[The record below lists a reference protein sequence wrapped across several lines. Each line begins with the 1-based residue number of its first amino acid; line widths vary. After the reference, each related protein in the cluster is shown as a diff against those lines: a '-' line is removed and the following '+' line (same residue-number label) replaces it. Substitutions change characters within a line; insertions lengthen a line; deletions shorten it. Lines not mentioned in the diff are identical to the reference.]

1 MNDLSTPMVSDIQWS
16 VSKWYYQ
23 YNGWTKKYLCHKAA
37 SFWCQLFLKKKNT
50 GFREEYEN
58 VAFLYVSDDMA
69 WGKKNIKN
77 KKKDLV
83 RILPF
88 HLISF
93 FDSRVSCGKQDS

>member
-1 MNDLSTPMVSDIQWS
+1 MAGPKSTFT
-16 VSKWYYQ
+16 
-23 YNGWTKKYLCHKAA
+23 TKQLHFRA
-37 SFWCQLFLKKKNT
+37 SSSFIEKNT

-58 VAFLYVSDDMA
+58 VAFLYVSEDMA